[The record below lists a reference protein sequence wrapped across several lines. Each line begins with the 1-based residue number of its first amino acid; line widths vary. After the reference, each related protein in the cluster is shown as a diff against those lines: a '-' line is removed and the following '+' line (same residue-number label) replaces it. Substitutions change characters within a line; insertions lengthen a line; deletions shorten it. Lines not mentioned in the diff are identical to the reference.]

1 MIPILVNTSEPML
14 KVKVVTVKD
23 YSPQTL
29 SLLQKLG
36 ALHVEEAS
44 DLSPVD
50 RAAIENELND
60 IRKGLMFINSVLEL
74 LTGERTVRIPE
85 SVKPQPLSDM
95 KDQARKFHDTVSS
108 LTKKYDRLQGDTGNL
123 EQLSKYLSIL
133 ASDINV
139 PIKELQYSGNYLF
152 TRVLVLSEESY
163 KTFRERTGEYILQ
176 EIAVPIEG
184 EIVTYIIARTEDRK
198 TIDTLIRDLGITALK
213 IPDEDV
219 PLRKFIARNDEIIQK
234 QKNALDKL
242 HQEIQKKIE
251 GNLDQIVIL
260 REALSEEEVR
270 LSVLHQ
276 ACEARYVT
284 LIEGYVPEM
293 KADTIASG
301 LKDVLDYAFIETTK
315 PVSTE
320 EPPTKLRNPQGIR
333 PFEVIVKL
341 FSLPK
346 YGDWDPT
353 PSVAYFFAF
362 FFGLML
368 NDMVYAVG
376 LLLLARFLLDKLVDD
391 PTTEGTQLFR
401 KVLYISGSVA
411 LVLGI
416 LSGTYLGDFP
426 NMYFGVNLATIALV
440 KGIQKQLSDPISFI
454 ILSLIVGLVHLNIAH
469 ILGMIKGIKENDKG
483 IVVSKI
489 GLFLVQ
495 LFGIPY
501 LFQSMLNI
509 ELFSISAA
517 TYSSFLYP
525 LLLGLLLVVIGAFIQ
540 MGALGAVFWI
550 FDLTGI
556 LGDVMSYS
564 RLAGVGLATF
574 YLASSFNLL
583 SDWVS
588 KTVSSFIP
596 GFAGLVIAFIIGT
609 MLLLIFHVFNLFL
622 SSLAAF
628 IHSLRLCFVE
638 YLLKFYE
645 GGGRE
650 YAPFHLRLRKEVI
663 VGKKS

>member
-14 KVKVVTVKD
+14 KVKIVTVKD

-36 ALHVEEAS
+36 VLHVEEAS
-44 DLSPVD
+44 DLSPID
-50 RAAIENELND
+50 RAAIENELNEL
-60 IRKGLMFINSVLEL
+60 RKGLTFINSVLEL
-74 LTGERTVRIPE
+74 LAGERTVMIPE
-85 SVKPQPLSDM
+85 SVKPQSLSDM
-95 KDQARKFHDTVSS
+95 KDQARKFHHDVSTF
-108 LTKKYDRLQGDTGNL
+108 TKKYDRLQRDIDSL
-123 EQLSKYLSIL
+123 EQLHQYLGIL
-133 ASDINV
+133 AREVNV

-163 KTFRERTGEYILQ
+163 KTFGEKTGEYVLQ

-184 EIVTYIIARTEDRK
+184 EIVTYIIARAEDR
-198 TIDTLIRDLGITALK
+198 TAIDTLIRDLGITALN

-219 PLRKFIARNDEIIQK
+219 PLREFIARNDEILQK
-234 QKNALDKL
+234 QRNESDRL
-242 HQEIQKKIE
+242 HREIQKNIE
-251 GNLDQIVIL
+251 DNLDQIVIL
-260 REALSEEEVR
+260 REALREEEVR

-284 LIEGYVPEM
+284 LIEGYVPEI
-293 KADTIASG
+293 KADTITSG

-346 YGDWDPT
+346 YGGWDPT

-368 NDMVYAVG
+368 NDVVYAVG

-416 LSGTYLGDFP
+416 LSGTYLGDFL

-440 KGIQKQLSDPISFI
+440 KGIQERLADPISFI

-469 ILGMIKGIKENDKG
+469 MLGLIKGIKENDIG
-483 IVVSKI
+483 IVLSKI
-489 GLFLVQ
+489 GLFLIQ
-495 LFGIPY
+495 IFGIPY

-509 ELFSISAA
+509 ELFSLGAA
-517 TYSSFLYP
+517 TYAAFLYP

-583 SDWVS
+583 SNWVS
-588 KTVSSFIP
+588 ETVSSFIP

-609 MLLLIFHVFNLFL
+609 ILLLIFHVFNLFL

-650 YAPFHLRLRKEVI
+650 YAPFHLRLRKEVT

>member
-23 YSPQTL
+23 YSSQTL

-36 ALHVEEAS
+36 VLHVEKAS
-44 DLSPVD
+44 DLSPID
-50 RAAIENELND
+50 RAAIENELNE
-60 IRKGLMFINSVLEL
+60 IRKGLTFIHSVLEL
-74 LTGERTVRIPE
+74 LAGERNVVIPE
-85 SVKPQPLSDM
+85 SLKPQPLSEM
-95 KDQARKFHDTVSS
+95 KDQARKFHHTVST
-108 LTKKYDRLQGDTGNL
+108 LTKKYDRLQRVTGNH
-123 EQLSKYLSIL
+123 ERLSKYLSIL
-133 ASDINV
+133 ASEINV
-139 PIKELQYSGNYLF
+139 PVKELQYSGNYLF

-163 KTFRERTGEYILQ
+163 KTFGERTGEYILQ
-176 EIAVPIEG
+176 EIAVPIEE
-184 EIVTYIIARTEDRK
+184 EIVTYIIARAEDRPA
-198 TIDTLIRDLGITALK
+198 IDTLIRDLGITALE

-219 PLRKFIARNDEIIQK
+219 PLRKFIARNNEILQK
-234 QKNALDKL
+234 QKDQLDKL
-242 HQEIQKKIE
+242 HQEIQETIE

-284 LIEGYVPEM
+284 LIEGYIPET

-368 NDMVYAVG
+368 NDVVYAVG

-401 KVLYISGSVA
+401 KVLYISGGVA

-416 LSGTYLGDFP
+416 LSGTYLGDFL
-426 NMYFGVNLATIALV
+426 NMYFGVNLAAIALV
-440 KGIQKQLSDPISFI
+440 KGIQEQLADPISFI
-454 ILSLIVGLVHLNIAH
+454 ILSLIVGLVHVNIAH
-469 ILGMIKGIKENDKG
+469 MLGLIKGIKENDKG
-483 IVVSKI
+483 IVLSKI
-489 GLFLVQ
+489 GLFLIQ
-495 LFGIPY
+495 IFGIPY
-501 LFQSMLNI
+501 LFQAMLNI
-509 ELFSISAA
+509 ELFSLQAA
-517 TYSSFLYP
+517 TYSAFLYP
-525 LLLGLLLVVIGAFIQ
+525 LLIGLLLVVIGAFIQ

-556 LGDVMSYS
+556 LGDIMSYS

-583 SDWVS
+583 SSWVS
-588 KTVSSFIP
+588 KTISSFIP

-650 YAPFHLRLRKEVI
+650 YAPFHLRLRKEVT

>member
-36 ALHVEEAS
+36 VLHVEEAS

-184 EIVTYIIARTEDRK
+184 EIVTYIIARTEDRT

-426 NMYFGVNLATIALV
+426 NMYFGVNLGTIALV